1 MKFRNIAILSFV
13 AVMFVFYTQANAVD
27 VTPYYKIAEDYN
39 SNIISARRTWLG
51 KEICIEGVVS
61 TILVTKA
68 GNSTLENHVAVW
80 LSENTR
86 AINKV
91 RYIFSFDGIPDEVM
105 ELQKGQKIKISG
117 IVDSIEPSRIILR
130 INIRRAKLEDIGEG
144 SEY

>member
-105 ELQKGQKIKISG
+105 V
-117 IVDSIEPSRIILR
+117 VDSIEPSRIILR